1 MPHITLE
8 ISSNLNHCI
17 DQMLEVVTG
26 ICQQSGYFDAA
37 VIMSRAVAYEC
48 FQVRQ
53 QGMSAFANV
62 TLRVRPGRSED
73 IKSALAAQL
82 ADSLKQLLDKQ
93 KVLVRTCITC
103 EIQEIDIRTR
113 SLTFAG
119 DS

>member
-8 ISSNLNHCI
+8 VSSNLNPCI
-17 DQMLEVVTG
+17 NQMLEAVTD
-26 ICQQSGYFDAA
+26 ICQQSGHFDAA

-53 QGMSAFANV
+53 QSMSAFANV
-62 TLRVRPGRSED
+62 TLRIRPGRSEE
-73 IKSALAAQL
+73 IKAALAARL
-82 ADSLKQLLDKQ
+82 GDSLKHLLDKQ
-93 KVLVRTCITC
+93 QVLVRACITC
-103 EIQEIDIRTR
+103 EIQEVDTRTR